1 MTYGEIIDRFD
12 EMLGRDSAKWLDPY
26 RLDVDAMYRC
36 RGVDAEEK
44 PRELKAAYCDEDS
57 GLTVAVFSD
66 GSKRFIR
73 CDEKD
78 EFDKRIAIALA
89 LAYDRFGS
97 KRKFHEFAD
106 KVAKPVKKKEKK
118 TAKKEEKNVDQG

>member
-44 PRELKAAYCDEDS
+44 PRELKAAHYDEES
-57 GLTVAVFSD
+57 RLTVAVFSD
-66 GSKRFIR
+66 GSKLFIR

-78 EFDKRIAIALA
+78 EFDKRIAVALA

-106 KVAKPVKKKEKK
+106 KVAKPAKKKENKK
-118 TAKKEEKNVDQG
+118 KKEEKNGDQG

>member
-1 MTYGEIIDRFD
+1 MTYKEVMTRLDQALQWSAG
-12 EMLGRDSAKWLDPY
+12 DSVRWLDAY
-26 RLDVDAMYRC
+26 RIGGDDYSK
-36 RGVDAEEK
+36 EK
-44 PRELKAAYCDEDS
+44 PRELKAAHYDEDS

-66 GSKRFIR
+66 GSKLFIR

-78 EFDKRIAIALA
+78 VFDKRIAVALA

-118 TAKKEEKNVDQG
+118 KEEKNGDQG

>member
-1 MTYGEIIDRFD
+1 MTYKEVMACLAP
-12 EMLGRDSAKWLDPY
+12 ELLDACAAY
-26 RLDVDAMYRC
+26 RIKDDK
-36 RGVDAEEK
+36 K
-44 PRELKAAYCDEDS
+44 PRELKAAHYDEDS

-78 EFDKRIAIALA
+78 EFDKRIAVALA

-106 KVAKPVKKKEKK
+106 RVARPTKKKEKK
-118 TAKKEEKNVDQG
+118 KEKKNGGQG

>member
-1 MTYGEIIDRFD
+1 MTTYMTYDDLMVGLA
-12 EMLGRDSAKWLDPY
+12 LGRGTIS
-26 RLDVDAMYRC
+26 DVDAMYRC

-44 PRELKAAYCDEDS
+44 PRELKAAHYDEES

-66 GSKRFIR
+66 GSKLFIR

-78 EFDKRIAIALA
+78 EFDKRIAVALA

-97 KRKFHEFAD
+97 KQKFHEFAD
-106 KVAKPVKKKEKK
+106 RVAKPVKKKEKK
-118 TAKKEEKNVDQG
+118 KEEKNGDQG

>member
-1 MTYGEIIDRFD
+1 MTYKEVITRLDQA
-12 EMLGRDSAKWLDPY
+12 LQWRDNDSVRWLDAYPIGGEKP
-26 RLDVDAMYRC
+26 
-36 RGVDAEEK
+36 RGEK
-44 PRELKAAYCDEDS
+44 PRELKAAHYDEDS

-66 GSKRFIR
+66 GSKLFIR

-78 EFDKRIAIALA
+78 EFDKRIAVALA

-106 KVAKPVKKKEKK
+106 KVAKPVKKKES
-118 TAKKEEKNVDQG
+118 KKEKKNGDQG